1 MKIVLSEYL
10 NLLKEDQ
17 ELDSILSDLLIN
29 MEIIPVSK
37 PKKGAKQHGVDIAA
51 VGIDPEDGVKKL
63 FLFAVKRGN
72 LTPSNWDTGKNAV
85 RPTLN
90 EIQDDYLSTNLPL
103 KLKSLPKCI
112 VVATNGGVSQEVN
125 QQWVNYTNNHSVKGQ
140 LEFKFWGTDD
150 IVSLLE
156 QHLLNETLFPAEY
169 RSLLRKTLAFL
180 DLPDFDLKH
189 FYLLIEKILSDK
201 GSRKQQLKKMRLVSL
216 CVNML
221 WTWCEDVENL
231 KPAIFGAERALLLTW
246 HWLQSHDLHKEN
258 HVLREFEK
266 LHHLKRDINH
276 QFFIKTHDHCGV
288 RDSLYK
294 YSRTSIN
301 YTLTGFEYI
310 GILAS
315 IGLSEFF
322 DGERHSILK
331 NGDKEFANT
340 CFTNS
345 LAVAHAL
352 IAFIENNPSAL
363 NPQYDEHCIEITLC
377 FLLLY
382 KTQQHEFAAT
392 MLQKLIVYLNDS
404 ILFND
409 FFPLFH
415 TSYDT
420 LLEITFNKKQSKI
433 TSSFLITALAEWSV
447 ILQTPSSY
455 QFLRSLISSRAPD
468 VNLQMW
474 FPETETERTYL
485 KENAMKNTGS
495 VKHSI
500 KLYDGIEKY
509 REEMLFEANNSEYS
523 QEKKFKTLTAGYYY
537 LSFLASRH
545 YRSYVFP
552 YFSRGLIT
560 K

>member
-17 ELDSILSDLLIN
+17 ELDSLLSDLLIS
-29 MEIIPVSK
+29 MEIIPITK
-37 PKKGAKQHGVDIAA
+37 PKKGAKQHGVDITA

-90 EIQDDYLSTNLPL
+90 EIQDDYLSTNLPI
-103 KLKSLPKCI
+103 KLKPLPKCI
-112 VVATNGGVSQEVN
+112 IVATNGGVSQEVN
-125 QQWVNYTNNHSVKGQ
+125 QQWVNYTNNHSIKRE
-140 LEFKFWGTDD
+140 LEFKFWGTDE

-156 QHLLNETLFPAEY
+156 KHLLNEVLFPAEY

-189 FYLLIEKILSDK
+189 FYLLIEKILSVK
-201 GSRKQQLKKMRLVSL
+201 GSKKQQLKKMRLVSL

-221 WTWCEDVENL
+221 WTWCEDVGNL
-231 KPAIFGAERALLLTW
+231 KPAIYGAERSLLLTW
-246 HWLQSHDLHKEN
+246 YWLQSNDLLKEKYA
-258 HVLREFEK
+258 LREFEK
-266 LHHLKRDINH
+266 LHHLKKDINH
-276 QFFIKTHDHCGV
+276 QFFIKTYEHCSV

-294 YSRTSIN
+294 YSRNSIN
-301 YTLTGFEYI
+301 YTLTAFEYI

-331 NGDKEFANT
+331 KGDKEFSKT
-340 CFTNS
+340 CYTNS

-352 IAFIENNPSAL
+352 MAFIEHNPSSL
-363 NPQYDEHCIEITLC
+363 NPQFDEHCIEVTLC

-382 KTQQHEFAAT
+382 KTQQHEFAAS
-392 MLQKLIVYLNDS
+392 MLHKLILYLNDS

-415 TSYDT
+415 TSYDA
-420 LLEITFNKKQSKI
+420 LLETNFDKSAPKI
-433 TSSFLITALAEWSV
+433 SSSFLLTVLAEWSV
-447 ILQTPSSY
+447 MLQNPSAY
-455 QFLRSLISSRAPD
+455 QLLRNLISNRAPE

-474 FPETETERTYL
+474 FPEADTEQTYL
-485 KENAMKNTGS
+485 KEEAMKNTGS
-495 VKHSI
+495 IKHSI
-500 KLYDGIEKY
+500 KLHADMNEYKK
-509 REEMLFEANNSEYS
+509 EMLFECGHAEYS
-523 QEKKFKTLTAGYYY
+523 QEKGFKTFTNGYYY
-537 LSFLASRH
+537 LNFLANRH
-545 YRSYVFP
+545 YRSCVFP
-552 YFSRGLIT
+552 YLWRGLM
-560 K
+560 